1 MLIVD
6 KSSGRTAEG
15 DAHATPPLPH
25 PPPVPRSRLRTGEA
39 PAVPAEAAVDRLP
52 HCVGL
57 WPGELCE
64 GDGECGTAKTANNCH
79 GYRDVYKR
87 AACVQ
92 PARPA
97 RSAEGLRAAL
107 LFSAALLLLLVI
119 AGVRSTVAGRLQSD
133 TATLDPMLP
142 TPGGQLALAS
152 MAPAERGPAP
162 RRAEEQHAR
171 RRRRRRHGG
180 RARARARARG
190 RARQ

>member
-1 MLIVD
+1 M
-6 KSSGRTAEG
+6 
-15 DAHATPPLPH
+15 
-25 PPPVPRSRLRTGEA
+25 
-39 PAVPAEAAVDRLP
+39 
-52 HCVGL
+52 GL

-97 RSAEGLRAAL
+97 RSAEGLREAL
-107 LFSAALLLLLVI
+107 MISAALLLLLII

-142 TPGGQLALAS
+142 APGGQLALAS
-152 MAPAERGPAP
+152 TAPAGRGPAP

-171 RRRRRRHGG
+171 RRRRRRRRHDG

-190 RARQ
+190 RAGQ